1 MDVKIKIMKKI
12 GPREIRRRI
21 LLKLYEGFMTRRE
34 HTVTMEELV
43 EELGIPELV
52 VEASLLYMD
61 AKGWVMSLFPS
72 KLKISPAGI
81 EMVEDKEQ
89 IVREFGSFSHVVLV
103 VDGGIEGEIRF
114 EDLYEKVASSS
125 LSDTG
130 KEEVVGYLK
139 KIEQHVEEMGPSLEG
154 IGEGLSHIMD
164 KAEWLQP
171 GLTSVI
177 CRVILARCGI

>member
-1 MDVKIKIMKKI
+1 MDVKIKIMKEI

-34 HTVTMEELV
+34 HTVNREELV
-43 EELGIPELV
+43 EELGIPEWV

-61 AKGWVMSLFPS
+61 AKGWITSLFPS
-72 KLKISPAGI
+72 KLQISPAGI
-81 EMVEDKEQ
+81 EVIEDKEQ

-103 VDGGIEGEIRF
+103 VDGKIEGEIRF

-125 LSDTG
+125 LSDAG
-130 KEEVVGYLK
+130 KEEVIAYLK
-139 KIEQHVEEMGPSLEG
+139 EIEEYVEEMGPSLEG
-154 IGEGLSHIMD
+154 IGEGLSHILE

-177 CRVILARCGI
+177 CRAILARCGL